1 MKPFVI
7 AAAVFAFALGAFA
20 DYDLA
25 HITALI
31 AESEAAGVLNVY
43 HWWTAGGE
51 KEAIEAA
58 IDIFRT
64 HYPNV
69 RVVPNAIPGGAGGAM
84 VMKVKI
90 LMVTGNAPE
99 SFQAHPGYE
108 IQPYTDSMLL
118 HPLNAL
124 WEYADIANRLL
135 PGIAELCRVGA
146 EYYAVPIGVHKC
158 NVIWYNKHL
167 FQEYGVVPP
176 EEPVTWEEF
185 WALCEELG
193 AKLPPGKYVLDLGDR
208 QGWTATHVFE
218 TIMMGISPQV
228 YENFVNGVATAE
240 EIAQVLEVYKKF
252 LGYVAPDH
260 TARLWYEA
268 AGELYAGN
276 VAMYLHGD
284 WIKAYFASRG
294 WVYAQDYGAFSAP
307 GTSDKFGVCID
318 TFVVPKASAGLE
330 NGLRWVYLSAT
341 PELQEVFTQRKGS
354 ISPYREF
361 PTNLYDELTLAFY
374 YQILDSQTL
383 VYPSFTHGTALPWEV
398 LMDLH
403 SRITDFTTSSDP
415 DVMRYARLI
424 AQSLREAGIE
434 PRWEIV
440 D

>member
-1 MKPFVI
+1 MIRQILTFCVALFAVVFSAAGEQDI
-7 AAAVFAFALGAFA
+7 ASVVANTRA
-20 DYDLA
+20 
-25 HITALI
+25 T
-31 AESEAAGVLNVY
+31 GVLNVY

-58 IDIFRT
+58 IDVFRS

-69 RVVPNAIPGGAGGAM
+69 YVVSNAIPGGAGGAM

-99 SFQAHPGYE
+99 TFQAHPGYE
-108 IQPYTDSMLL
+108 IQPYTDSNLL
-118 HPLNAL
+118 YPLNAV
-124 WEYADIANRLL
+124 WEYADITDRLL
-135 PGIAELCRVGA
+135 PGIEELCRVGLD
-146 EYYAVPIGVHKC
+146 YYAVPIGIHKC

-167 FQEYGVVPP
+167 FQEYGIVPP

-185 WALCEELG
+185 WNLCEELA

-218 TIMMGISPQV
+218 TIMMGVSPQI
-228 YENFVNGVATAE
+228 YENFINGVATVD
-240 EIAQVLEVYKKF
+240 EIAQILEVYKKF
-252 LGYVAPDH
+252 LSYVAPDH
-260 TARLWYEA
+260 TARLWYET
-268 AGELYAGN
+268 AGEVYAGN
-276 VAMYLHGD
+276 IAMYLHGD

-294 WVYAQDYGAFSAP
+294 WVYGQDYGAFSAP

-318 TFVVPKASAGLE
+318 TFVVPRSSPGLE
-330 NGLRWVYLSAT
+330 NGLRWAYLCST
-341 PELQEVFTQRKGS
+341 PELQEVFTQRKAS
-354 ISPYREF
+354 ISPYQDF
-361 PTNLYDELTLAFY
+361 PTYLYDELTLAFY
-374 YQILDSQTL
+374 NQLLDSGTL

-424 AQSLREAGIE
+424 AQSLKEAGIQ
-434 PRWEIV
+434 PRWKIV
-440 D
+440 H